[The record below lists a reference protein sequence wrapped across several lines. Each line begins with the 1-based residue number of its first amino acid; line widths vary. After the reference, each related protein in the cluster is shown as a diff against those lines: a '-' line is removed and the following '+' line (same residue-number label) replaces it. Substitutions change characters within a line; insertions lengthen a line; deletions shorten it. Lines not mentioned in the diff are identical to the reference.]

1 MKPILQYRPSDRGF
15 LICLPQEATQA
26 DWQRTLRAL
35 PGNLLG
41 KERLTPAKAQLFLP
55 DSTLMELH
63 AVPLRWQRAYPW
75 LGSLPPDPELL
86 GGSLAFWVTALRLL
100 QSHVIRGAIL
110 PTLDTGTQPWRA
122 QWGTSFTSPADREIF
137 EALVKVM
144 PPSALAFPENDQWVF
159 TKGLQLG
166 LLDPFEVEDDLA
178 MPPRAE
184 DILRA
189 FLEDG
194 ADFMVRFVAG
204 TLRPGEDPRLGLI
217 HRLRGHKRDR
227 LPWDERLMVAL
238 SHPMNEFP
246 TTGVTERTIG
256 EQLEQWGEGA
266 ETQWIRP
273 SLLLEA
279 PAVPKGEAIQDADR
293 LSEEGWILKV
303 GLETSDGHALSADRL
318 WDSALSVEPEV
329 LQARQVLLRG
339 LARAVPFFPPLQG
352 ALAGQ
357 RPTDLKLV
365 PAEAWLFLTRG
376 AKQLKEAGF
385 LVHIPEALAEFG
397 GARRL
402 RAKVRL
408 GARDM
413 NENAREIRE
422 DEPQG
427 LDAAVSADWSLML
440 GNDVLS
446 IEDFAQ
452 MASLKH
458 PLVAWKGKW
467 VALDP
472 ETLKQITTV
481 IQASRGTGFE
491 RMTRG
496 AALAAALT
504 GTAHIPGVTEAIEVE
519 VAGDFGAAL
528 NELKILPDR
537 PIKQPAAF
545 HGELRPYQLRGLAW
559 LDGLLRLGLGG
570 ILADDMGLGKTI
582 QMIALLLHRQHQCP
596 KAGLPTLLICPTSL
610 LGNWERELARFGPTL
625 PVFVHHGN
633 NRDELP
639 KVFKPHTV
647 VLTTYGVARREEDV
661 FAPRTWGIVVVDEA
675 QAIKNPGSAQAKAI
689 RKLRGHCRLAL
700 TGTPIENRLTE
711 LWSILAFGLPGYL
724 GSESSFKDLF
734 ATPIEK
740 YRDPE
745 AAANLRARIAPFIL
759 RRLKS
764 DRSIIQDL
772 PDKQEMK
779 VYTQLTKEQALLYQ
793 ARVDAMD
800 QDLDSAKTGIERRG
814 RILALL
820 THLKQICNHPSQFLK
835 AQGPYKGRS
844 GKLDRL
850 TEMLEEVIESGDRA
864 IVFTQF
870 KEMGDRLQIHLNDSL
885 GFEPP
890 FLHGGTSRNDR
901 DEMVRAF
908 QEDSAAPPVFLLSL
922 KAGGVGLNLTAAT
935 HVFHFDRWWNPAV
948 EDQATDRTYRIGQ
961 TRNVQVHKL
970 VTMGTLE
977 EKIDALLES
986 KRDLA
991 DRVVGS
997 GEGWLTELDDE
1008 ALRRLV
1014 SLDPDVEI
1022 MDGEIGANGNGNG
1035 NGHGHR
1041 QGSVA
1046 SSHGLSAKELVRA
1059 MAAEVEPEADEAPTM
1074 QPSDF
1079 DALDALDAL
1088 DERDDHSG
1096 MADVPDDADDT
1107 DDILVLSS
1115 KTPPSKPARSI
1126 KPAGKPAS
1134 KSRVVR
1140 KAPKRSGVIS

>member
-1 MKPILQYRPSDRGF
+1 MKPILQYRPADRGF
-15 LICLPQEATQA
+15 LICLPREADPS
-26 DWQRTLRAL
+26 DWQRVLRGL
-35 PGNLLG
+35 PGTLQG
-41 KERLTPAKAQLFLP
+41 KERLTPAKAQIFLP

-75 LGSLPPDPELL
+75 LSSMPPDPEFL

-100 QSHVIRGAIL
+100 QSHVIRGALL
-110 PTLDTGTQPWRA
+110 PTLDTETQPWRA
-122 QWGTSFTSPADREIF
+122 QWGTSLTSPSDRRAF
-137 EALVKVM
+137 EELVQAM
-144 PPSALAFPENDQWVF
+144 PPSALAFPEGDEWVF

-166 LLDPFEVEDDLA
+166 LLESFEVEDDLA
-178 MPPRAE
+178 MPPGAE
-184 DILRA
+184 EVLRA

-194 ADFMVRFVAG
+194 ADFLVRFVAG

-227 LPWDERLMVAL
+227 LPWDDRLMVAL

-256 EQLEQWGEGA
+256 EQLAQWGEGA
-266 ETQWIRP
+266 HDQWVRP
-273 SLLLEA
+273 SLRLKA
-279 PAVPKGEAIQDADR
+279 PPVPNHESIQEADR
-293 LSEEGWILKV
+293 LSEEGWTLQV
-303 GLETSDGHALSADRL
+303 GLETSDGHDISVDRL
-318 WDSALSVEPEV
+318 WDAALTTEPDV
-329 LQARQVLLRG
+329 LQARQALLRG

-352 ALAGQ
+352 TLAGQ
-357 RPTDLKLV
+357 RPADLKLV
-365 PAEAWLFLTRG
+365 PTEAWLFLTKG

-385 LVHIPEALAEFG
+385 LVHIPEELAEFG

-413 NENAREIRE
+413 AETAPGAAQ
-422 DEPQG
+422 EPTG

-440 GNDVLS
+440 GSDSLS

-472 ETLKQITTV
+472 ETLQQITTV

-496 AALAAALT
+496 EALAAALT
-504 GTAHIPGVTEAIEVE
+504 GSAHIPGISEAIEVE

-528 NELKILPDR
+528 NELKVLPDQ
-537 PIKQPAAF
+537 PIRQPESF
-545 HGELRPYQLRGLAW
+545 HGELRPYQVRGLAW
-559 LDGLLRLGLGG
+559 LEGLSRLGLGG

-582 QMIALLLHRQHQCP
+582 QMIALLLHRQLKNP
-596 KAGLPTLLICPTSL
+596 KEGPPTLLVCPTSL
-610 LGNWERELARFGPTL
+610 LGNWERELERFGPTL

-633 NRDELP
+633 NREELP
-639 KVFKPHTV
+639 KTFKPHTI
-647 VLTTYGVARREEDV
+647 VLTTYGVARREEEV
-661 FAPRTWGIVVVDEA
+661 FAPRFWGIVVVDEA
-675 QAIKNPGSAQAKAI
+675 QAIKNAGSAQAKAI
-689 RKLRGHCRLAL
+689 RKLKGHCRVAL
-700 TGTPIENRLTE
+700 TGTPIENRLLE
-711 LWSILAFGLPGYL
+711 LWSILAFALPGYL
-724 GSESSFKDLF
+724 GGESNFKDSF

-740 YRDPE
+740 YRDPD

-759 RRLKS
+759 RRLKT
-764 DRSIIQDL
+764 DRTIIQDL
-772 PDKQEMK
+772 PEKHEMK

-793 ARVDAMD
+793 ARVELME
-800 QDLDSAKTGIERRG
+800 QDLDSASTGIERRG

-844 GKLDRL
+844 GKLERL

-870 KEMGDRLQIHLNDSL
+870 KEMGDRLQIHFQDAL

-890 FLHGGTSRNDR
+890 FLHGGTSRHDR
-901 DEMVRAF
+901 DELVRAF
-908 QEDSAAPPVFLLSL
+908 QEDSDAPPVFLLSL

-970 VTMGTLE
+970 ITMGTLE
-977 EKIDALLES
+977 EKIDAMLES

-1014 SLDPDVEI
+1014 SLDPGVEI
-1022 MDGEIGANGNGNG
+1022 MEGEVNGNGNGNG
-1035 NGHGHR
+1035 NGHGNGQAH
-1041 QGSVA
+1041 GSEPEDTVA
-1046 SSHGLSAKELVRA
+1046 LRETGEAVLA
-1059 MAAEVEPEADEAPTM
+1059 MATASET
-1074 QPSDF
+1074 
-1079 DALDALDAL
+1079 
-1088 DERDDHSG
+1088 
-1096 MADVPDDADDT
+1096 
-1107 DDILVLSS
+1107 I
-1115 KTPPSKPARSI
+1115 TPAKPAKPARPA
-1126 KPAGKPAS
+1126 KPRVPA
-1134 KSRVVR
+1134 R
-1140 KAPKRSGVIS
+1140 RSGVIS

>member
-1 MKPILQYRPSDRGF
+1 MTPILQYRPADRGF
-15 LICLPQEATQA
+15 LICLPREADQG
-26 DWQRTLRAL
+26 DWLRMLRSL
-35 PGNLLG
+35 PGNLQG

-55 DSTLMELH
+55 DSSIMELH

-75 LGSLPPDPELL
+75 LSSLPPDPELM

-100 QSHVIRGAIL
+100 QSLIIRGAIL
-110 PTLDTGTQPWRA
+110 PGLDTESQPWRA
-122 QWGTSFTSPADREIF
+122 HWGTSFTSPSDREAF
-137 EALVKVM
+137 EALTRAM
-144 PPSALAFPENDQWVF
+144 PPSTLAFPEGDEWVF

-166 LLDPFEVEDDLA
+166 LLESFEVDDDLA
-178 MPPRAE
+178 MPPTAE
-184 DILRA
+184 EVLRA

-194 ADFMVRFVAG
+194 ADFLVRFVAG

-256 EQLEQWGEGA
+256 EQLAQWGESA
-266 ETQWIRP
+266 QTQWIRP
-273 SLLLEA
+273 SLQLEA
-279 PAVPKGEAIQDADR
+279 PPVPKHESIQEADR
-293 LSEEGWILKV
+293 LSEAGWTLKV
-303 GLETSDGHALSADRL
+303 GLETSDGHALSVDRL
-318 WDSALSVEPEV
+318 WDATLSAESEV

-352 ALAGQ
+352 TLAGQ
-357 RPTDLKLV
+357 RPMDLKLL
-365 PAEAWLFLTRG
+365 PTEAWLFLTKG

-385 LVHIPEALAEFG
+385 LVQIPEELAEFG

-413 NENAREIRE
+413 TETGPDTAGSARGENEPA
-422 DEPQG
+422 G
-427 LDAAVSADWSLML
+427 LDTAVSADWSLML
-440 GNDVLS
+440 GSDTLS

-472 ETLKQITTV
+472 ESLKQITTV

-496 AALAAALT
+496 EALAAALT
-504 GTAHIPGVTEAIEVE
+504 GTAHIKGISEAIEVE

-528 NELKILPDR
+528 NELKVLPDR
-537 PIKQPAAF
+537 PIRQPESF
-545 HGELRPYQLRGLAW
+545 HGELRPYQVRGLAW
-559 LDGLLRLGLGG
+559 LDGLSRLGLGG

-582 QMIALLLHRQHQCP
+582 QMIALLLHRQHQTP
-596 KAGLPTLLICPTSL
+596 KVGLPTLLVCPTSL
-610 LGNWERELARFGPTL
+610 LGNWERELERFGPTL

-639 KVFKPHTV
+639 KTFKPHTV
-647 VLTTYGVARREEDV
+647 VLTTYGVARREEDA

-675 QAIKNPGSAQAKAI
+675 QAIKNAGSAQAKAI
-689 RKLRGHCRLAL
+689 RKLKGHCRLAL
-700 TGTPIENRLTE
+700 TGTPIENRLSE
-711 LWSILAFGLPGYL
+711 LWSILAFTLPGYL
-724 GSESSFKDLF
+724 GSESSFKDSF

-759 RRLKS
+759 RRLKT
-764 DRSIIQDL
+764 DRTIIQDL

-793 ARVDAMD
+793 ARVEQME
-800 QDLDSAKTGIERRG
+800 QDLDSAKNGIERRG

-835 AQGPYKGRS
+835 AQGPYKARS

-850 TEMLEEVIESGDRA
+850 TEMLEEVVESGDKA

-870 KEMGDRLQIHLNDSL
+870 KEMGDRLQIHLQDVL

-890 FLHGGTSRNDR
+890 FLHGGTSRHER
-901 DEMVRAF
+901 DELVRNF
-908 QEDSAAPPVFLLSL
+908 QEDPLAPPVFLLSL

-977 EKIDALLES
+977 EKIDAMLES

-997 GEGWLTELDDE
+997 GEGWLTELDDD

-1014 SLDPDVEI
+1014 SLDPNVEI
-1022 MDGEIGANGNGNG
+1022 MEAEGTGNGNG
-1035 NGHGHR
+1035 NGKGD
-1041 QGSVA
+1041 A
-1046 SSHGLSAKELVRA
+1046 SSAIDLVRKVT
-1059 MAAEVEPEADEAPTM
+1059 AEAVPEATVELLSNQA
-1074 QPSDF
+1074 
-1079 DALDALDAL
+1079 
-1088 DERDDHSG
+1088 EE
-1096 MADVPDDADDT
+1096 
-1107 DDILVLSS
+1107 VLSE
-1115 KTPPSKPARSI
+1115 PNE
-1126 KPAGKPAS
+1126 
-1134 KSRVVR
+1134 
-1140 KAPKRSGVIS
+1140 KAPEDDWDGESEDGDDVIILDHHKAFTERIMTVAPEIGKAVKAAKAAKPTKPRTTKAARVPAKRSGVIS